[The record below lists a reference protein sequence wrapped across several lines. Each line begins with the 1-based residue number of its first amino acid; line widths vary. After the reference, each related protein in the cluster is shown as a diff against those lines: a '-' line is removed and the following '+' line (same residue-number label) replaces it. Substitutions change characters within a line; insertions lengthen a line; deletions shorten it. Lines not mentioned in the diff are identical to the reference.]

1 MPRLPHVEI
10 LSMTSSPPNHQAGTA
25 HRTKAAVK
33 ATEAGRA
40 SLTGS
45 LLDFVGRVVSGFRRS
60 QGLLLA
66 GAIAYYTLLAIVPL
80 FVVLLV
86 CLSHVVDE
94 HRLLDTVASNLNL
107 VIPSQAAV
115 VTEQVEGFL
124 AHREVVGIVG
134 LLVLVFFSS
143 TAFTVIESAMATIF
157 HHRTATRQRHF
168 LVSVLLP
175 YLFMMLI
182 GAGLLLITVIS
193 SALHAVR
200 AVRVFGHAWPPAGLS
215 GAVLYV
221 LGVVGLA
228 LLLTAFY
235 MVLPV
240 GQIRFGHA
248 LAGGV
253 TATALWEVTRHVM
266 AWYFAKLSMVN
277 LIYGTMAAA
286 IVVLLTLEAAAV
298 ILLFGGQ
305 VIAEIDR
312 TRVGHAR
319 ARLSDALV
327 ATRRR
332 RGGPKAT

>member
-1 MPRLPHVEI
+1 L
-10 LSMTSSPPNHQAGTA
+10 
-25 HRTKAAVK
+25 K
-33 ATEAGRA
+33 
-40 SLTGS
+40 GS
-45 LLDFVGRVVSGFRRS
+45 LFDFGGRVVSGFQRS
-60 QGLLLA
+60 QGFLLA
-66 GAIAYYTLLAIVPL
+66 GAVAYYTLLAIVPL

-86 CLSHVVDE
+86 GLSHVVDE
-94 HRLLDTVASNLNL
+94 QRLLDTVASNLQL

-115 VTEQVEGFL
+115 VTGQVESFL

-134 LLVLVFFSS
+134 VLVLVFFSS
-143 TAFTVIESAMATIF
+143 TAFTVIESAMAIIF
-157 HHRTATRQRHF
+157 HHRTVRQHRHF

-182 GAGLLLITVIS
+182 GVGLLLITVIS

-200 AVRVFGHAWPPAGLS
+200 AVRVFGHTWTPAGLS
-215 GAVLYV
+215 GAVLYL

-253 TATALWEVTRHVM
+253 TAAVLWEVTRHVIV
-266 AWYFAKLSMVN
+266 WYFAKLSMVN
-277 LIYGTMAAA
+277 VIYGAMAAA

-298 ILLFGGQ
+298 ILLFGGE

-312 TRVGHAR
+312 ARVGRAR
-319 ARLSDALV
+319 ARQSQ
-327 ATRRR
+327 
-332 RGGPKAT
+332 

>member
-1 MPRLPHVEI
+1 L
-10 LSMTSSPPNHQAGTA
+10 
-25 HRTKAAVK
+25 K
-33 ATEAGRA
+33 
-40 SLTGS
+40 GS
-45 LLDFVGRVVSGFRRS
+45 LFAFGGRVVSGFRRS
-60 QGLLLA
+60 QGFLLA
-66 GAIAYYTLLAIVPL
+66 GAVAYYTLLAIVPL

-86 CLSHVVDE
+86 GLSHVVDE
-94 HRLLDTVASNLNL
+94 QRLLETVASNLQL

-124 AHREVVGIVG
+124 AHREVVGIAG
-134 LLVLVFFSS
+134 LLALIFFSS
-143 TAFTVIESAMATIF
+143 TAFTVIESAMAIIF
-157 HHRTATRQRHF
+157 YHRTVKQHRHF

-182 GAGLLLITVIS
+182 GVGLLLITVIS
-193 SALHAVR
+193 SALHTVR
-200 AVRVFGHAWPPAGLS
+200 AVRVFGYAWPPAGLS
-215 GAVLYV
+215 GAVLYL

-253 TATALWEVTRHVM
+253 TATVLWEVTRHAMV
-266 AWYFAKLSMVN
+266 WYFAKLSMVN
-277 LIYGTMAAA
+277 VIYGAMAAV

-298 ILLFGGQ
+298 ILLFGAE

-312 TRVGHAR
+312 SRAGRKR
-319 ARLSDALV
+319 AR
-327 ATRRR
+327 
-332 RGGPKAT
+332 

>member
-1 MPRLPHVEI
+1 MVATLGVVPRLGA
-10 LSMTSSPPNHQAGTA
+10 S
-25 HRTKAAVK
+25 AVL
-33 ATEAGRA
+33 AFGM
-40 SLTGS
+40 
-45 LLDFVGRVVSGFRRS
+45 RVVSGFQRS
-60 QGLLLA
+60 QGFLLA
-66 GAIAYYTLLAIVPL
+66 GAVAYYTLLAIVPL

-86 CLSHVVDE
+86 GLSHVVDE
-94 HRLLDTVASNLNL
+94 QRLLETVASNLAL
-107 VIPSQAAV
+107 VIPSQAAAM
-115 VTEQVEGFL
+115 TAQVASFL

-134 LLVLVFFSS
+134 LLALVLFSS
-143 TAFTVIESAMATIF
+143 TAFTVMESVMAIIF
-157 HHRTATRQRHF
+157 HHRATTQHRRF

-200 AVRVFGHAWPPAGLS
+200 PVHVFGYAWPPEGLS
-215 GAVLYV
+215 GAVLYL

-253 TATALWEVTRHVM
+253 TATVLWEVTRHLLV
-266 AWYFAKLSMVN
+266 WYFATLSLVDV
-277 LIYGTMAAA
+277 IYGAMAAV
-286 IVVLLTLEAAAV
+286 IVVLLTLEAGAV
-298 ILLFGGQ
+298 ILLVGAE

-312 TRVGHAR
+312 SRTVRK
-319 ARLSDALV
+319 
-327 ATRRR
+327 RRR
-332 RGGPKAT
+332 

>member
-1 MPRLPHVEI
+1 M
-10 LSMTSSPPNHQAGTA
+10 
-25 HRTKAAVK
+25 K
-33 ATEAGRA
+33 
-40 SLTGS
+40 GS
-45 LLDFVGRVVSGFRRS
+45 LVDFGGRVVSGFRRS
-60 QGLLLA
+60 QGFLLA
-66 GAIAYYTLLAIVPL
+66 GAVAYYTLLAIVPL

-86 CLSHVVDE
+86 GLSHVVDQ
-94 HRLLDTVASNLNL
+94 HRLLDTVASNLQL

-115 VTEQVEGFL
+115 VTEQVESFL

-134 LLVLVFFSS
+134 LLALVFFSS
-143 TAFTVIESAMATIF
+143 TAFTVIESAMAIIF
-157 HHRTATRQRHF
+157 RHRSRTQHRHF

-182 GAGLLLITVIS
+182 GVGLLLITVIS

-200 AVRVFGHAWPPAGLS
+200 AVYVFGYTWPPAGLP
-215 GAVLYV
+215 GAVLYL

-253 TATALWEVTRHVM
+253 TATVLWEVTRHVM

-277 LIYGTMAAA
+277 VIYGAMAAT

-298 ILLFGGQ
+298 ILLFGGE

-312 TRVGHAR
+312 ARVGRTR
-319 ARLSDALV
+319 ARRS
-327 ATRRR
+327 R
-332 RGGPKAT
+332 

>member
-1 MPRLPHVEI
+1 M
-10 LSMTSSPPNHQAGTA
+10 
-25 HRTKAAVK
+25 
-33 ATEAGRA
+33 
-40 SLTGS
+40 TGS
-45 LLDFVGRVVSGFRRS
+45 LFAFGGRVVSGFQRS
-60 QGLLLA
+60 QGFLLA
-66 GAIAYYTLLAIVPL
+66 GAVAYYTLLAIVPL

-86 CLSHVVDE
+86 GLSQVVDE
-94 HRLLDTVASNLNL
+94 HRLLDTVASNLQL
-107 VIPSQAAV
+107 VVPSQAAV
-115 VTEQVEGFL
+115 VTAQVESFL
-124 AHREVVGIVG
+124 AHREVVGLVG
-134 LLVLVFFSS
+134 LLALVFFSS

-157 HHRTATRQRHF
+157 HHRTVTQHRHF

-200 AVRVFGHAWPPAGLS
+200 AVRVFGHAWPPEGL
-215 GAVLYV
+215 AAVVLYL

-248 LAGGV
+248 LVGGV
-253 TATALWEVTRHVM
+253 TATVLWELTRHVM
-266 AWYFAKLSMVN
+266 VWYFAKLSMVN
-277 LIYGTMAAA
+277 VIYGAMAAA

-298 ILLFGGQ
+298 ILLLGGE

-312 TRVGHAR
+312 ARIGR
-319 ARLSDALV
+319 AR
-327 ATRRR
+327 TRQGR
-332 RGGPKAT
+332 